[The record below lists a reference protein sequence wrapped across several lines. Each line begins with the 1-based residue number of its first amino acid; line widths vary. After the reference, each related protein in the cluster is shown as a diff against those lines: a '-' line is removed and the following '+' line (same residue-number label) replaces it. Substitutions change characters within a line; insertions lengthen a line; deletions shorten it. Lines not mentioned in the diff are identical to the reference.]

1 MSDYYNPM
9 DPNNTDSDANEQ
21 VTNVP
26 REQVEEKPAP
36 QAPATPFVWNSD
48 GTYHYSAPTPNEP
61 PVTPSYTPPAQ
72 PSPNGWNAPQQ
83 EPHPPKRKGNGVVI
97 AFAIIAAIGV
107 LAACVC
113 VAFAGTSF
121 ITGDNNVSAVDPD
134 DDSADND
141 DAPSVND
148 NAPSLIIS
156 DETDDGGLTNREIIN
171 RNLNSTVVLTSYT
184 MSTDF
189 QFGESALVQSGA
201 ASGIVMSQDGYIIT
215 NWHCVTNEKT
225 GKPFDRIDVM
235 TYDRKVYEDAQVVGA
250 DESTDLAVIK
260 IDAKGLTVAEFGD
273 SSQLAVGD
281 RVVTLGNAAGLEWSA
296 SQGIV
301 SALARDVYDDA
312 GYAIK
317 CLQTDAA
324 INPGNSGGPLL
335 NNSGKVVA
343 INSSKIVA
351 SGYEGLGFSIPIN
364 EAKTIIDSLLKYGYV
379 KGRVALGITGQ
390 TISSGMYKGF
400 LIMEISKRSCFANTD
415 VRVGD
420 LIVGV
425 GGTEIADYAEL
436 RSELSKHKVGDRVE
450 IALLRSDS
458 RTGRV
463 SSFSVTVKLQEQS
476 TN

>member
-1 MSDYYNPM
+1 MSDSYNPM
-9 DPNNTDSDANEQ
+9 DPHEIHNPQENTEPRQEDVGTQETPVEQ
-21 VTNVP
+21 
-26 REQVEEKPAP
+26 K
-36 QAPATPFVWNSD
+36 TPFVWNSD
-48 GTYHYSAPTPNEP
+48 GTYHYATPQQPEQP
-61 PVTPSYTPPAQ
+61 SVSYTPPVYSSQ
-72 PSPNGWNAPQQ
+72 NGWQMPQ
-83 EPHPPKRKGNGVVI
+83 EPKPPKKKNTIAIAIAVV
-97 AFAIIAAIGV
+97 AAIGV
-107 LAACVC
+107 LVSCVFL
-113 VAFAGTSF
+113 AFAVGGTFVGNGGAPDAGASDD
-121 ITGDNNVSAVDPD
+121 TGVPD
-134 DDSADND
+134 DK
-141 DAPSVND
+141 PTVNE

-171 RNLNSTVVLTSYT
+171 RNFNSTVVLTSYT

-189 QFGESALVQSGA
+189 QFGESALVESGA
-201 ASGIVMSQDGYIIT
+201 ASGIVMTQDGYIIT

-235 TYDRKVYEDAQVVGA
+235 TYDRKVYEDARVIGA

-260 IDAKGLTVAEFGD
+260 IDASGLTVAEFGD

-335 NNSGKVVA
+335 NNAGMVVG

-364 EAKTIIDSLLKYGYV
+364 EAKPIIDSLLKFGYV

-390 TISSGMYKGF
+390 TISSGIYKGF
-400 LIMEISKRSCFANTD
+400 LIMEITNGSCFKGTN
-415 VRVGD
+415 VQVGD
-420 LIVGV
+420 LIVSINNV
-425 GGTEIADYAEL
+425 DVADYSEL
-436 RSELSKHKVGDRVE
+436 RSELSKHKVGDVVT
-450 IALLRSDS
+450 IGLLRSDS

-463 SSFSVTVKLQEQS
+463 SSFSVKVTLREQS
-476 TN
+476 TK

>member
-1 MSDYYNPM
+1 MSDIYNPM
-9 DPNNTDSDANEQ
+9 DQNSTESNENEQ
-21 VTNVP
+21 VVNIP
-26 REQVEEKPAP
+26 QEPVEEKPVAP
-36 QAPATPFVWNSD
+36 SPTAAPFVWNSD
-48 GTYHYSAPTPNEP
+48 GTYHYSAPTPSEP
-61 PVTPSYTPPAQ
+61 PTGPSYTPPVQ
-72 PSPNGWNAPQQ
+72 PSSDGWNVSQPAPQ
-83 EPHPPKRKGNGVVI
+83 PPKKRGNGVVV
-97 AFAIIAAIGV
+97 AFAIIAALGV

-113 VAFAGTSF
+113 VAFAGSSF
-121 ITGDNNVSAVDPD
+121 LTGDNNVSVADPD
-134 DDSADND
+134 GESTDNN
-141 DAPSVND
+141 APSVND
-148 NAPSLIIS
+148 DVPSLIIS
-156 DETDDGGLTNREIIN
+156 DETDDGGLMNREIIN
-171 RNLNSTVVLTSYT
+171 RNFNSTVVLTSYT
-184 MSTDF
+184 MSSDF
-189 QFGESALVQSGA
+189 QFGESALVESGA

-235 TYDRKVYEDAQVVGA
+235 TYDRTVYEDAQVIGA

-281 RVVTLGNAAGLEWSA
+281 RVVTLGNAAGLAWSA
-296 SQGIV
+296 SAGIV

-364 EAKTIIDSLLKYGYV
+364 EAKPFIDSLLKYGYV
-379 KGRVALGITGQ
+379 KGRVALGISGQ

-400 LIMEISKRSCFANTD
+400 LIMEISNKSCFANTE

-425 GGTEIADYAEL
+425 DGVEVADYAAL
-436 RSELSKHKVGDRVE
+436 RTELSKHKVGDTVR
-450 IALLRSDS
+450 IDLLRSDS

-463 SSFSVTVKLQEQS
+463 SSYSVTVKLQEQ
-476 TN
+476 TAN

>member
-1 MSDYYNPM
+1 MSDSYNPM
-9 DPNNTDSDANEQ
+9 DPHEIHKTEENTEAQQDAVNTQ
-21 VTNVP
+21 AT
-26 REQVEEKPAP
+26 P
-36 QAPATPFVWNSD
+36 QEPQPPFVWNSD
-48 GTYHYSAPTPNEP
+48 GTYHYAAQQPEQP
-61 PVTPSYTPPAQ
+61 PVSYTPP
-72 PSPNGWNAPQQ
+72 PYSSPNGWHMPQ
-83 EPHPPKRKGNGVVI
+83 EPQPPKKKHNAIVI
-97 AFAIIAAIGV
+97 ALAVIAAVGV
-107 LAACVC
+107 LASCVFL
-113 VAFAGTSF
+113 AFAVSGT
-121 ITGDNNVSAVDPD
+121 IGNNGGTPD
-134 DDSADND
+134 VGVND
-141 DAPSVND
+141 DAQGTDSKPSVNE

-171 RNLNSTVVLTSYT
+171 RNFNSTVVLTSYT
-184 MSTDF
+184 MSSDF
-189 QFGESALVQSGA
+189 QFGESALVESGA
-201 ASGIVMSQDGYIIT
+201 ASGIVMTQDGYIIT

-235 TYDRKVYEDAQVVGA
+235 TYDRKVYEDAQVIGA

-260 IDAKGLTVAEFGD
+260 IDASGLTVAEFGD

-335 NNSGKVVA
+335 NNAGMVVG

-364 EAKTIIDSLLKYGYV
+364 EAKPIIDSLLKYGYV

-390 TISSGMYKGF
+390 TISSGIYKGF
-400 LIMEISKRSCFANTD
+400 LIMEITNGSCLRGTGAQ
-415 VRVGD
+415 VGD
-420 LIVGV
+420 LIVSV
-425 GGTEIADYAEL
+425 NNVEVTDYSEL
-436 RSELSKHKVGDRVE
+436 RSELSKHKVGDSVT
-450 IALLRSDS
+450 IGLLRSDS

-463 SSFSVTVKLQEQS
+463 SSFSVKVTLREQS
-476 TN
+476 AN

>member
-1 MSDYYNPM
+1 MSDSYNPM
-9 DPNNTDSDANEQ
+9 DPNGIQNPE
-21 VTNVP
+21 
-26 REQVEEKPAP
+26 EEKQTPVQENAESQEP
-36 QAPATPFVWNSD
+36 TVNEPATPFVWNSD
-48 GTYHYSAPTPNEP
+48 GTYHYASQSTPEQPSPT
-61 PVTPSYTPPAQ
+61 YTPPVYSAT
-72 PSPNGWNAPQQ
+72 NGWNAPQQ
-83 EPHPPKRKGNGVVI
+83 PQPPKKKNNGIVI
-97 AFAIIAAIGV
+97 ALAVIAAIGV
-107 LAACVC
+107 LASCVC
-113 VAFAGTSF
+113 LAFAVGGTLGGIAGGTPIVGGNDSAD
-121 ITGDNNVSAVDPD
+121 GDNN
-134 DDSADND
+134 
-141 DAPSVND
+141 APTVNED
-148 NAPSLIIS
+148 APSLIIS

-171 RNLNSTVVLTSYT
+171 RNFNSTVVLTSYT
-184 MSTDF
+184 MSSDF
-189 QFGESALVQSGA
+189 QFGESALVESGA
-201 ASGIVMSQDGYIIT
+201 ASGIVMTQDGYIIT

-235 TYDRKVYEDAQVVGA
+235 TYDRKVYEDAQVIGA

-260 IDAKGLTVAEFGD
+260 IDATGLTVAEFGD

-335 NNSGKVVA
+335 NNAGMVIG

-364 EAKTIIDSLLKYGYV
+364 EAKPMIDSLLKYGYV

-400 LIMEISKRSCFANTD
+400 LIMEITNTSCFKGTS
-415 VRVGD
+415 VQVGD
-420 LIVGV
+420 LIVAV
-425 GGTEIADYAEL
+425 DNVDVTDYSEL
-436 RSELSKHKVGDRVE
+436 RSELSKHKVGDVVE
-450 IALLRSDS
+450 IDLLRSDS

-463 SSFSVTVKLQEQS
+463 SSFSVKVTLQEQS
-476 TN
+476 SN

>member
-1 MSDYYNPM
+1 MSDSYNPM
-9 DPNNTDSDANEQ
+9 DPREINTPDESTEPKTDGVDAQGETPAEQ
-21 VTNVP
+21 
-26 REQVEEKPAP
+26 K
-36 QAPATPFVWNSD
+36 TPFVWNPD
-48 GTYHYSAPTPNEP
+48 GTYHYASQQPEQPQA
-61 PVTPSYTPPAQ
+61 SYTPPVYS
-72 PSPNGWNAPQQ
+72 SPTGWNMPQ
-83 EPHPPKRKGNGVVI
+83 EPQPPKKKRNTIAVVLAVVAAVGVLVSCVFL
-97 AFAIIAAIGV
+97 AFAV
-107 LAACVC
+107 S
-113 VAFAGTSF
+113 GTF
-121 ITGDNNVSAVDPD
+121 VDNNPNVGM
-134 DDSADND
+134 ND
-141 DAPSVND
+141 DADSTDNKPTVNED
-148 NAPSLIIS
+148 APSLIIS

-171 RNLNSTVVLTSYT
+171 RNFNSTVVLTSYT

-189 QFGESALVQSGA
+189 QFGESALVESGA
-201 ASGIVMSQDGYIIT
+201 ASGIVMTQDGYIIT

-235 TYDRKVYEDAQVVGA
+235 TYDRKVYEDARVIGA

-260 IDAKGLTVAEFGD
+260 IDASGLTAAEFGD

-335 NNSGKVVA
+335 NNAGMVVG

-364 EAKTIIDSLLKYGYV
+364 EAKPIIDSLLKYGYV

-390 TISSGMYKGF
+390 TISSGIYKGF
-400 LIMEISKRSCFANTD
+400 LIMEITNGSCFKGTN
-415 VRVGD
+415 VQVGD
-420 LIVGV
+420 LIVSIDDV
-425 GGTEIADYAEL
+425 EVTDYSEL
-436 RSELSKHKVGDRVE
+436 RSELSKHKVGDVVT
-450 IALLRSDS
+450 IGLLRSDS

-463 SSFSVTVKLQEQS
+463 SSFSVKVTLREQS

>member
-1 MSDYYNPM
+1 MSD
-9 DPNNTDSDANEQ
+9 DADATDN
-21 VTNVP
+21 
-26 REQVEEKPAP
+26 K
-36 QAPATPFVWNSD
+36 
-48 GTYHYSAPTPNEP
+48 P
-61 PVTPSYTPPAQ
+61 PV
-72 PSPNGWNAPQQ
+72 N
-83 EPHPPKRKGNGVVI
+83 E
-97 AFAIIAAIGV
+97 
-107 LAACVC
+107 
-113 VAFAGTSF
+113 
-121 ITGDNNVSAVDPD
+121 D
-134 DDSADND
+134 
-141 DAPSVND
+141 
-148 NAPSLIIS
+148 APSLIIS

-171 RNLNSTVVLTSYT
+171 RNFNSTVVLTSYT

-189 QFGESALVQSGA
+189 QFGESALVESGA
-201 ASGIVMSQDGYIIT
+201 ASGIVMTQDGYIIT

-235 TYDRKVYEDAQVVGA
+235 TYDRKVYEDAEVIGA

-260 IDAKGLTVAEFGD
+260 IDASGLTVAEFGD

-335 NNSGKVVA
+335 NNAGMVVG

-364 EAKTIIDSLLKYGYV
+364 EAKPIIDSLLKFGYV

-390 TISSGMYKGF
+390 TISSGIYKGF
-400 LIMEISKRSCFANTD
+400 LIMEITNGSCFKGTN
-415 VRVGD
+415 VQVGD
-420 LIVGV
+420 LIVSINDV
-425 GGTEIADYAEL
+425 DVTDYSEL
-436 RSELSKHKVGDRVE
+436 RSELSKHKVGDVVT
-450 IALLRSDS
+450 IGLLRSDS

-463 SSFSVTVKLQEQS
+463 SSFSVKVTLREQS
-476 TN
+476 TK

>member
-1 MSDYYNPM
+1 MSDSYNPM
-9 DPNNTDSDANEQ
+9 DPHEVHNAEENKEVHRDPVDSQ
-21 VTNVP
+21 
-26 REQVEEKPAP
+26 Q
-36 QAPATPFVWNSD
+36 QAPAEQKTPFVWNSD
-48 GTYHYSAPTPNEP
+48 GTYHYSAQQPQEP
-61 PVTPSYTPPAQ
+61 PTSASYTPPVYS
-72 PSPNGWNAPQQ
+72 SPNGGWNMPQDPRPQ
-83 EPHPPKRKGNGVVI
+83 KKKGNPVVVALAVI
-97 AFAIIAAIGV
+97 AAVGV
-107 LAACVC
+107 LASCVC
-113 VAFAGTSF
+113 LAFAVSGNFSNNGGKPDVGAND
-121 ITGDNNVSAVDPD
+121 IVSNQGDKNT
-134 DDSADND
+134 
-141 DAPSVND
+141 VNE

-156 DETDDGGLTNREIIN
+156 DETDDGGLPNKEIIN

-189 QFGESALVQSGA
+189 QFGESALVESGA

-235 TYDRKVYEDAQVVGA
+235 TYDRKVYEDAQVIGA

-260 IDAKGLTVAEFGD
+260 IDASGLTVAEFGD
-273 SSQLAVGD
+273 SAKLAVGD

-335 NNSGKVVA
+335 NNAGMVVG

-364 EAKTIIDSLLKYGYV
+364 EAKPIIDSLLKYGYV

-390 TISSGMYKGF
+390 TISSGIYKGF
-400 LIMEISKRSCFANTD
+400 LIMEITSGSCLRGTGAQ
-415 VRVGD
+415 VGD
-420 LIVGV
+420 LIVAINDV
-425 GGTEIADYAEL
+425 EVTDYSEL
-436 RSELSKHKVGDRVE
+436 RAELSKHKVGEKVT
-450 IALLRSDS
+450 IGLLRSDS

-463 SSFSVTVKLQEQS
+463 TSHSVKVTLREQ
-476 TN
+476 TAN